1 MIPILKLKALENRII
16 KTFPNALNRMDYFR
30 SLYTSVQDGNGALHA
45 HDKKCDSRVGR
56 WRGET
61 SITVYRLQSGPVVPM
76 AAHSSDTI

>member
-45 HDKKCDSRVGR
+45 HDKKCNSRVAGR
-56 WRGET
+56 DINNSVQIAEWACSANGST
-61 SITVYRLQSGPVVPM
+61 QQ
-76 AAHSSDTI
+76 